1 MAVRLALDVSAVPAR
16 PAGAGRYVVEL
27 ATRVANADVQPTLLA
42 QRGDAARWHEW
53 ASQAE
58 VLDLVPSA
66 RPARLAYEA
75 LALGRSSK
83 IHADVW
89 HGPHYTMPH
98 RRKMPTVVT
107 ICDLTFFTNPEWH
120 EKSKVLFFQRAI
132 QYAARHADALI
143 SISETTTKLLH
154 QIVSPTAPVTTIP
167 LGVNLERF
175 APTETP
181 GVSLESFGLPTNVPY
196 FFFLGTFEPRKGLD
210 VLLEAFALAAEQDS
224 DVELWLAGQAGW
236 GTDGVASTIAQH
248 PFASRIRRL
257 GYVDDAAVPVLMRH
271 SVAVCYPSRGEGFGL
286 PVLEALACGSQVITT
301 AETVMEEVAG
311 GAATLVPI
319 GDAPALAKA
328 LVDATKRSAAERS
341 TNAVAAHARA
351 SQFTWDAT
359 VDGHRALYASL
370 LARP

>member
-27 ATRVANADVQPTLLA
+27 ATRVANAEVQPTLLA

-53 ASQAE
+53 APKAE

-66 RPARLAYEA
+66 RPARLVYEA
-75 LALGRSSK
+75 FALGRS
-83 IHADVW
+83 HEVTADVW
-89 HGPHYTMPH
+89 HGPHYTMPR

-132 QYAARHADALI
+132 RYAARHADALI

-154 QIVSPTAPVTTIP
+154 EIVAPSAPVTTIP

-175 APTETP
+175 QPTIQPE
-181 GVSLESFGLPTNVPY
+181 VSLDSFGLPGNVPY

-224 DVELWLAGQAGW
+224 EVELWLAGQAGW
-236 GTDGVASTIAQH
+236 GTDGVASTIEHH
-248 PFASRIRRL
+248 PFAARIRRL

-286 PVLEALACGSQVITT
+286 PVLEALACGSQVITS
-301 AETVMEEVAG
+301 AGTVMEEVAG
-311 GAATLVPI
+311 TTATLVPV
-319 GDAPALAKA
+319 GDALALAEA
-328 LVDATKRSAAERS
+328 MIAATQRSDTERVEVAS
-341 TNAVAAHARA
+341 AAHARA

-359 VDGHRALYASL
+359 VDAHRALYTSL
-370 LARP
+370 LARA